1 MIRSAR
7 IFPPLIALAMASV
20 LAAAIPSSPSAE
32 PVVAA
37 PVDPHAVVT
46 LDPLEAMLT
55 ALRPKAQFVGR
66 EGNRGYAIL
75 NYDLAYYL
83 RAQPNGQVRISKAD
97 VQAVRHVVAAS
108 GWRI

>member
-1 MIRSAR
+1 MIRQLL
-7 IFPPLIALAMASV
+7 PPLVALALASAV
-20 LAAAIPSSPSAE
+20 YVPTTRAE
-32 PVVAA
+32 PVIAV
-37 PVDPHAVVT
+37 PVDPHAVAT
-46 LDPLEAMLT
+46 IDPLEDMLT

-97 VQAVRHVVAAS
+97 VQAVRAVVAEK